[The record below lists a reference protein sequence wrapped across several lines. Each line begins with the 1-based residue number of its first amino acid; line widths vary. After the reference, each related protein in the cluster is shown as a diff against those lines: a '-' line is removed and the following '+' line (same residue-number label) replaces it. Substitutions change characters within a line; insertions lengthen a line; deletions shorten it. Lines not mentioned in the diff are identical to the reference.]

1 MLKTDLIH
9 PDILAILASSGHH
22 SKVLIADGNYP
33 VASKLGPN
41 AEIVHLNF
49 MPGLLSCN
57 QVLQGLLT
65 AIAVEEINTMQYYTE
80 GEYALT
86 EDPPVWADY
95 RKTIKNAGL
104 GLELKPIEKWAF
116 YEAVENDDHVLTI
129 QTGEK
134 MGWANLILT
143 LGCRTFPI
151 EG

>member
-9 PDILAILASSGHH
+9 PEILSVLASAGHH

-41 AEIVHLNF
+41 AKTVHLNF

-57 QVLQGLLT
+57 QVLRGLLT
-65 AIAVEEINTMQYYTE
+65 AIAVEEINTMQYVTE
-80 GEYALT
+80 GEYGLS
-86 EDPPVWADY
+86 EDPPVWEDY
-95 RKTIKNAGL
+95 RKTIKDAGL
-104 GLELKPIEKWAF
+104 SIALKPIEKWAF
-116 YEAVENDDHVLTI
+116 YEAVMNDDHVLTI

-143 LGCRTFPI
+143 LGCRTFT
-151 EG
+151 

>member
-9 PDILAILASSGHH
+9 PEILAILAASGHH

-33 VASKLGPN
+33 AASKLGPN
-41 AEIVHLNF
+41 ARIVHLNF

-65 AIAVEEINTMQYYTE
+65 AIAIEEINTMQYVTD
-80 GEYALT
+80 GEYGLS
-86 EDPPVWADY
+86 EDPPVWNDY
-95 RKTIKNAGL
+95 RKTIKSAGL
-104 GLELKPIEKWAF
+104 DLPLKPLEKWAF
-116 YEAVENDDHVLTI
+116 YNAVMNDDHVLTI

-143 LGCRTFPI
+143 MGCRTF
-151 EG
+151 

>member
-9 PDILAILASSGHH
+9 PDILAALASAGHH

-33 VASKLGPN
+33 VATKLGPN

-57 QVLQGLLT
+57 QVLAGLLT
-65 AIAVEEINTMQYYTE
+65 AIAVEEINTMQYVTE
-80 GEYALT
+80 GEYGLT
-86 EDPPVWADY
+86 EDPPVWNDY
-95 RKTIKNAGL
+95 RETIKAAGL
-104 GLELKPIEKWAF
+104 DMDLKPIEKWAF
-116 YEAVENDDHVLTI
+116 YDEVMSDDHVLTI

-143 LGCRTFPI
+143 LGCRTF
-151 EG
+151 

>member
-9 PDILAILASSGHH
+9 PEILAALASAGHH

-33 VASKLGPN
+33 VATKLGPN

-57 QVLQGLLT
+57 QVLEGLLT
-65 AIAVEEINTMQYYTE
+65 AIAVEEINTMQYVTE
-80 GEYALT
+80 GEYGLT
-86 EDPPVWADY
+86 EDPPVWGDY

-104 GLELKPIEKWAF
+104 DLELKPIEKWAF
-116 YEAVENDDHVLTI
+116 YDEVMSDDHVLTI

-143 LGCRTFPI
+143 LGCRTF
-151 EG
+151 

>member
-9 PDILAILASSGHH
+9 PEILATLATAGHH

-33 VASKLGPN
+33 AATKLGPN
-41 AEIVHLNF
+41 ASLVHMNF
-49 MPGLLSCN
+49 APGLLSCN
-57 QVLQGLLT
+57 QVLETLLT
-65 AIAVEEINTMQYYTE
+65 AIAVEEINTMQYQTE

-95 RKTIKNAGL
+95 RKTIKDAGL
-104 GLELKPIEKWAF
+104 DLPLKPIEKWAF
-116 YEAVENDDHVLTI
+116 YDVVATEDHVLTI

-143 LGCRTFPI
+143 LGCRTF
-151 EG
+151 

>member
-9 PDILAILASSGHH
+9 PDILAALAAAGHH

-41 AEIVHLNF
+41 AEVVHLNF

-57 QVLQGLLT
+57 QVLEGLLT
-65 AIAVEEINTMQYYTE
+65 AVAVEQINTMQYVTD
-80 GEYALT
+80 GEYGLK
-86 EDPPVWADY
+86 EDPPVWNDY

-104 GLELKPIEKWAF
+104 DLELKPIEKWAF
-116 YEAVENDDHVLTI
+116 YDEVMSDDHVLTI

-143 LGCRTFPI
+143 LGCRTF
-151 EG
+151 

>member
-9 PDILAILASSGHH
+9 PDILAALASAGHH

-33 VASKLGPN
+33 VATKLGPN

-57 QVLQGLLT
+57 QVLEGLLT
-65 AIAVEEINTMQYYTE
+65 AIAVEEINTMQYVTE
-80 GEYALT
+80 GEYGLT
-86 EDPPVWADY
+86 EDPPVWGDY

-104 GLELKPIEKWAF
+104 DLDLKPIEKWAF
-116 YEAVENDDHVLTI
+116 YDEVMSDDHVLTI

-143 LGCRTFPI
+143 LGCRTF
-151 EG
+151 

>member
-9 PDILAILASSGHH
+9 PDILAALASAGHH

-33 VASKLGPN
+33 VATKLGPN

-57 QVLQGLLT
+57 QVLKGLLT
-65 AIAVEEINTMQYYTE
+65 AIAVEEINTMQYVTD
-80 GEYALT
+80 GEYGLT
-86 EDPPVWADY
+86 EDPPVWNDY
-95 RKTIKNAGL
+95 RKTIEDAGL
-104 GLELKPIEKWAF
+104 DLPLKPIEKWAF
-116 YEAVENDDHVLTI
+116 YEAVENEDHVLTI

-143 LGCRTFPI
+143 LGCRTF
-151 EG
+151 

>member
-9 PDILAILASSGHH
+9 PEILEILGAAGHH

-33 VASKLGPN
+33 VATKLGPN
-41 AEIVHLNF
+41 ADIVHLNF

-57 QVLQGLLT
+57 QVLEGLLT
-65 AIAVEEINTMQYYTE
+65 AIAVEEINTMQYVTE
-80 GEYALT
+80 GEYGLS
-86 EDPPVWADY
+86 EDPPVWNDY
-95 RKTIKNAGL
+95 RKTISGAGL
-104 GLELKPIEKWAF
+104 DLPLKPIEKWAF

-143 LGCRTFPI
+143 LGCRTF
-151 EG
+151 